1 MAQCSNCN
9 SELAEGARICQVC
22 GSPVQTQPAQ
32 PQGWE
37 RQPTGEPQP
46 WQPQGQPQ
54 GQSQAGGPPTGG
66 PPPPPYPGPP
76 PGQTGYQQQGQT
88 YGQPGYGYGQPQ
100 QFPGGYGAPKTDGQA
115 IAALVCGIIGIVAC
129 PIIFSII
136 AIVLGRQ
143 SERRVKES
151 GGTLTGDQMA
161 KAGWILGI
169 IGLVLSVFWVLVF
182 FGMFSSMMVGGF

>member
-22 GSPVQTQPAQ
+22 GSPVQAQPAQ

-37 RQPTGEPQP
+37 RQPTGEPQA
-46 WQPQGQPQ
+46 WQPQTE
-54 GQSQAGGPPTGG
+54 AGAQEPGA
-66 PPPPPYPGPP
+66 PPPPPPAYPGQQ
-76 PGQTGYQQQGQT
+76 GQGYQQGQP

-100 QFPGGYGAPKTDGQA
+100 QFPGGYAAPRTDGQA

-182 FGMFSSMMVGGF
+182 FGMFSTMMMGGF